1 MKIFETI
8 CLAFIT
14 TCLAFLII
22 EFGLLVRDG
31 RRDLDALSRNLNILT
46 ITANQTAVEA
56 RDASAQAKLAAIEQ
70 RAYWQKTS
78 LETYK
83 TMASLRLTIVRTDSS
98 LNDQLMPRLALALD
112 NTNRLSSAAAVQLGK
127 TMDELQPILGNLARA
142 SNGAADAMNDPES
155 ARAIHE
161 ALAHVN
167 ETSARAAIVS
177 AETVQIAGHLNDAS
191 RDFAAYIHR
200 ITAPARGVYS
210 FFKEVLGLARDARQ
224 AGGI

>member
-56 RDASAQAKLAAIEQ
+56 RDASTQAKLAATEQ

-98 LNDQLMPRLALALD
+98 LNDQLVPRLALALD
-112 NTNRLSSAAAVQLGK
+112 NTNRLSSTAAVQLGK

-142 SNGAADAMNDPES
+142 SSGAADAINDP
-155 ARAIHE
+155 AIHE
-161 ALAHVN
+161 ALAHVD

-200 ITAPARGVYS
+200 ITAPVRGVYS